1 MNIIST
7 FRVKTNGVDET
18 AVTLELLQQLA
29 VHVVDIKPP
38 HSYHGVIAPAH
49 HQVLGC
55 GVVLSTVHKGRMREH
70 LLGRCEKPLHIPL
83 SAGREQ

>member
-1 MNIIST
+1 MNITPT
-7 FRVKTNGVDET
+7 FRVETNCVDET

-29 VHVVDIKPP
+29 VHIVDIKPP

-55 GVVLSTVHKGRMREH
+55 GVVLSAVHEGRMGKH
-70 LLGRCEKPLHIPL
+70 FLGCCEKPLHIPL
-83 SAGREQ
+83 SEGREQ